1 MESFMAAL
9 AYTLDNDLTVKEYL
23 KGEKQ
28 SDIKYEYADG
38 QMYAM
43 AGASLK
49 HNIITANIFGLLWN
63 HLKNQS
69 CFPLSSDMLL
79 ETSSTQYRYPDV
91 MVICDNDSSD
101 DDYIRKNPLIII
113 EVLSKSTRK
122 KDKVEKRQEYLA
134 LPSLQEY
141 VLIEQ
146 NFTEIDVQRR
156 SESWRSS
163 YYYLGDEITFE
174 SVDVTLS
181 VEDIYQRVENKDM
194 QDFLRLKEEEK
205 EKSSI
210 D

>member
-1 MESFMAAL
+1 MAAL

-163 YYYLGDEITFE
+163 YYYLGDKITFE

>member
-1 MESFMAAL
+1 MAAL